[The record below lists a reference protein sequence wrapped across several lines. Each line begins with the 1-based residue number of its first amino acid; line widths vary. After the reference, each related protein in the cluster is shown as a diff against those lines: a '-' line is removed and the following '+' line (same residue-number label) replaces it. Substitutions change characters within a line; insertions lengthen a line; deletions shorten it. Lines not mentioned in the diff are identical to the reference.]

1 MVDETVQA
9 AKTAAV
15 LDAIRRIREVL
26 PASVEQFHEDRT
38 AREIV
43 TLNLF
48 VAIQECL
55 DLASHW
61 LADAGLSVPPRYGDV
76 FLALADHG
84 PIERPLAQ
92 RLAAAAGLRNL
103 IAHQYGAIDPS
114 RLHAAAINHLD
125 DLADFCRA
133 LAAHRSTNR

>member
-1 MVDETVQA
+1 VVDETVQA

-15 LDAIRRIREVL
+15 LDAVRRIREVL
-26 PASVEQFHEDRT
+26 PASPEEFRENRT

-48 VAIQECL
+48 VAIQECV

-61 LADAGLSVPPRYGDV
+61 LADAGLSVPPTYREM
-76 FLALADHG
+76 FLALADRG
-84 PIERPLAQ
+84 AIGRPMAQ
-92 RLAAAAGLRNL
+92 RLAGAAGLRNL

-114 RLHAAAINHLD
+114 RLHSVASAHLD
-125 DLADFCRA
+125 DLVDFCRQ
-133 LAAHRSTNR
+133 LARKRDA

>member
-15 LDAIRRIREVL
+15 LDAVRRIREVL
-26 PASVEQFHEDRT
+26 PPSSDEFREDRA

-48 VAIQECL
+48 VAIQECV

-61 LADAGLSVPPRYGDV
+61 LADAGLSVPPTYREV
-76 FLALADHG
+76 FLALADRG
-84 PIERPLAQ
+84 TIERSLAE
-92 RLAAAAGLRNL
+92 RLAAATGLRNL
-103 IAHQYGAIDPS
+103 IAHQYGLIDPA
-114 RLHAAAINHLD
+114 RLHDAASNRLD
-125 DLADFCRA
+125 DLVDFCRA
-133 LAAHRSTNR
+133 LAAHFSTNR